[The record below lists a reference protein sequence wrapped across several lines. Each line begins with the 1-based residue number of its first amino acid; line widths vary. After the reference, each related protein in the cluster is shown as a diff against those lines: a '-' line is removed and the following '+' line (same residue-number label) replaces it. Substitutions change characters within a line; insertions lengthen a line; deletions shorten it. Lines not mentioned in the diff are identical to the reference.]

1 MYKHKDFISTKDL
14 TLEEIDFIITSS
26 EAFLEIGKREIKKV
40 PTLKGRTVVNL
51 FFENSTRTRTSFE
64 IAGKRLGADVI
75 NISGSTSSTVKGETL
90 LDTVRNIEAMSADII
105 TVRDSHSGS
114 VKFLADNVETS
125 IINAG
130 DGQNE
135 HPTQAMLDLLT
146 IKQHKKSLNGLNVS
160 IVGDIEHSRVAR
172 SNIHLMKKFGM
183 NIKVFGPPTVI
194 PKNVTVLGVT
204 VAHNIVDAVKD
215 ADVII
220 VLRIQKERMGKL
232 LIPSNREY
240 CQIFSITPDI
250 MKNAKNDVMILHP
263 GPINRGIEISS
274 VVADSNRSFILD
286 QVEAGVAVRMAM
298 LSILAFNRSGEL

>member
-1 MYKHKDFISTKDL
+1 MYKHKDFISTKEL
-14 TLEEIDFIITSS
+14 TLDEIDFILTSA

-75 NISGSTSSTVKGETL
+75 NISGSTSSAVKGETL

-114 VKFLADNVETS
+114 VKFLADNVEAS

-146 IKQHKKSLNGLNVS
+146 IKQHKKDLNGLNVS
-160 IVGDIEHSRVAR
+160 IIGDIEHSRVAR

-194 PKNVTVLGVT
+194 PKNVEVLGVT
-204 VAHNIVDAVKD
+204 VAHNIIDAVKD

-220 VLRIQKERMGKL
+220 VLRIQRERMGKL

-240 CQIFSITPDI
+240 CQIFSITPEI

>member
-14 TLEEIDFIITSS
+14 TLDEIDFILTSA

-75 NISGSTSSTVKGETL
+75 NISGSTSSAVKGETL

-146 IKQHKKSLNGLNVS
+146 IKQHKKDLNGLNVS
-160 IVGDIEHSRVAR
+160 IIGDIEHSRVAR

-194 PKNVTVLGVT
+194 PKNVEVLGVT
-204 VAHNIVDAVKD
+204 VAHNAVDAVKD

-220 VLRIQKERMGKL
+220 VLRIQRERMGKL

-240 CQIFSITPDI
+240 CQIFSITPEI
-250 MKNAKNDVMILHP
+250 MKHAKNDVMILHP

>member
-14 TLEEIDFIITSS
+14 TLDEIDFILTSA

-75 NISGSTSSTVKGETL
+75 NISGSTSSAVKGETL

-146 IKQHKKSLNGLNVS
+146 IKQHKKDLNGLNVS
-160 IVGDIEHSRVAR
+160 IIGDIEHSRVAR
-172 SNIHLMKKFGM
+172 SNIHIMKKFGM

-194 PKNVTVLGVT
+194 PKNVEVLGVT
-204 VAHNIVDAVKD
+204 VAHNAVDAVKD

-220 VLRIQKERMGKL
+220 VLRIQRERMGKL

-240 CQIFSITPDI
+240 CQIFSITPEI
-250 MKNAKNDVMILHP
+250 MKHAKNDVMILHP

>member
-14 TLEEIDFIITSS
+14 TLDEIDFILTSA

-75 NISGSTSSTVKGETL
+75 NISGSTSSAVKGETL

-146 IKQHKKSLNGLNVS
+146 IKQHKKNLNGLNVS
-160 IVGDIEHSRVAR
+160 IIGDIEHSRVAR
-172 SNIHLMKKFGM
+172 SNIHIMKKFGM

-194 PKNVTVLGVT
+194 PKNVSVLGVT
-204 VAHNIVDAVKD
+204 VAHNAIDAVKD

-220 VLRIQKERMGKL
+220 VLRIQRERMGKL

-250 MKNAKNDVMILHP
+250 MKHAKSDVMILHP

>member
-14 TLEEIDFIITSS
+14 TLDEIDFILTSS

-75 NISGSTSSTVKGETL
+75 NMSGSTSSTVKGETL

-146 IKQHKKSLNGLNVS
+146 IKQHKKNLNGLNVS
-160 IVGDIEHSRVAR
+160 IIGDIEHSRVAR

-194 PKNVTVLGVT
+194 PKNIEVLGVT
-204 VAHNIVDAVKD
+204 VAHNAIDAVKD

-220 VLRIQKERMGKL
+220 VLRIQRERMGKL

-240 CQIFSITPDI
+240 CQIFSITPEI
-250 MKNAKNDVMILHP
+250 MKNAKSDVMILHP

-286 QVEAGVAVRMAM
+286 QVEAGVAVRMAI